1 MGGAPKPSAAK
12 GFSPASDSAASTQ
25 SALRH
30 SYSSSDMHSTPS
42 VTLDRHKKRGRPL
55 QRGSESR
62 KMTSSGN
69 GEDLSLEDRAADP
82 DAMHVTQSQKIQLV
96 NQHMVLIERG
106 GQNTKTLCL
115 VTITA
120 VVMQEFRL
128 LKREDIRLEHLSFDT
143 FKYLV
148 RAEGVDID
156 WEKDKVMGG
165 GIEVKNQTSF
175 EDAIDGLG
183 LPLRQENLF
192 RPLEFEVQRS
202 VAEADKL

>member
-1 MGGAPKPSAAK
+1 
-12 GFSPASDSAASTQ
+12 
-25 SALRH
+25 
-30 SYSSSDMHSTPS
+30 
-42 VTLDRHKKRGRPL
+42 
-55 QRGSESR
+55 
-62 KMTSSGN
+62 
-69 GEDLSLEDRAADP
+69 
-82 DAMHVTQSQKIQLV
+82 
-96 NQHMVLIERG
+96 MVLIERG

-128 LKREDIRLEHLSFDT
+128 LKREDIRLEHLSFDI